1 MRFEVTV
8 EHRVPWKPMTRADL
22 GLAQLAARVRVGPGD
37 AHVGV
42 AVQESQHRQGHTRP
56 ACRRTTEMEEGETWL
71 GQGLPLLQTVP
82 SREGNLRNGM
92 GLSLGIETHVS

>member
-22 GLAQLAARVRVGPGD
+22 GPAQLVARVRVGPGD

-42 AVQESQHRQGHTRP
+42 AVQEPQHRQGHTRP
-56 ACRRTTEMEEGETWL
+56 ACRRTTETEEGETGL
-71 GQGLPLLQTVP
+71 RQDLPLGG
-82 SREGNLRNGM
+82 EGGNLRNSM
-92 GLSLGIETHVS
+92 GLSLGIETHTS

>member
-8 EHRVPWKPMTRADL
+8 EHRVPWKPMTRAGL
-22 GLAQLAARVRVGPGD
+22 GLAQLVARVRVGPGD

-56 ACRRTTEMEEGETWL
+56 ACRRTTETEEGETWL
-71 GQGLPLLQTVP
+71 RQDLPLVQTVP
-82 SREGNLRNGM
+82 FGEGNLRNSM